1 MPAETV
7 DLSQGMIGDVT
18 DRKAHRDTHSTPSAN
33 GPARA
38 PREAMTKQQLA
49 VWRSL
54 LDTTSALA
62 RALTAEL
69 ALESGLSSGDYQVLL
84 ALVEA
89 PGKRIRS
96 SELADSIDWE
106 RSRLSHHLRRMEM
119 RGLVR
124 REGSG
129 PHDSRATHVTLTT
142 QGETRFQTAS
152 KIHTATVKRY
162 FADALS
168 AQQFASLAEI
178 LDALRRHLTS
188 M

>member
-1 MPAETV
+1 
-7 DLSQGMIGDVT
+7 
-18 DRKAHRDTHSTPSAN
+18 
-33 GPARA
+33 
-38 PREAMTKQQLA
+38 MTKQELA

-54 LDTTSALA
+54 LDTTSALS

-89 PGKRIRS
+89 EGNRIRS
-96 SELADSIDWE
+96 SELADRIDWE

-124 REGSG
+124 REASG
-129 PHDSRATHVTLTT
+129 PHDSRATHVTLTA
-142 QGETRFQTAS
+142 QGETRFRTAS
-152 KIHTATVKRY
+152 KIHTATIKRY
-162 FADALS
+162 FVDALS
-168 AQQFASLAEI
+168 AEQFASLAEI
-178 LDALRRHLTS
+178 LDALDRHLAA